1 MYFSYERY
9 VAVEITILGKCAVK
23 ETSLIFFIFVFSQI
37 NQTSLC
43 TANYILFQRN
53 ISLIKAKMFFV
64 SGQSQD
70 TNTTSHTSGPIR
82 CAVVLIN

>member
-53 ISLIKAKMFFV
+53 ISLIKAKMFFF
-64 SGQSQD
+64 
-70 TNTTSHTSGPIR
+70 GPESR
-82 CAVVLIN
+82 HEYDFPYERSNSLCGGVN